1 MAPLYKIQSG
11 LCNLRQPKRQHQ
23 NPAAKFQND
32 SVSGISES
40 MTSTVG
46 WNLTGKENFQHL
58 QLEPDPGELKCEQT
72 CVRTFEPR
80 DFVEIKT

>member
-11 LCNLRQPKRQHQ
+11 LCNLGQPKRQHQ
-23 NPAAKFQND
+23 NPAAEFQND
-32 SVSGISES
+32 STSGISES

-46 WNLTGKENFQHL
+46 WNLTGFQKTSQL
-58 QLEPDPGELKCEQT
+58 QLEPDPGEFKCK
-72 CVRTFEPR
+72 PR